1 MSVIV
6 VFLRPLGLR
15 LSEVGAIMPVEILVW
30 RSVTVRFM
38 RALIHPALA
47 GRLWL
52 RLLYNR
58 EERDPHYY
66 GENGKYPLIV
76 VRKDIPKNRESA

>member
-1 MSVIV
+1 
-6 VFLRPLGLR
+6 
-15 LSEVGAIMPVEILVW
+15 MPARILVW

-38 RALIHPALA
+38 RAVIHPWLA

-52 RLLYNR
+52 LLLYGL
-58 EERDPHYY
+58 EERFPEYF

-76 VRKDIPKNRESA
+76 IQKPNEDGETSYEMGR

>member
-1 MSVIV
+1 
-6 VFLRPLGLR
+6 
-15 LSEVGAIMPVEILVW
+15 MPVEVLVW

-38 RALIHPALA
+38 RALVHPWLG

-52 RLLYNR
+52 RLLYWL
-58 EERDPHYY
+58 EERRPQYF

-76 VRKDIPKNRESA
+76 IRKSETNL